1 MTTKIIPTS
10 AELVKQTLDA
20 RRHQQ
25 VPSLFEENQQMPYFW
40 KLSELALTYPE
51 LFDITKPVSAPKA
64 NELMTTIKDKIPEFY
79 ALEQEPIHI
88 LNIKETYNIYQPD
101 TQQIKTVRNGTNQY
115 LTNIAC
121 EHLLRQQS
129 GGKLQQAYFLYP
141 DATPEAMIVAAQDLH
156 FEYIRDQIAHTSNLL
171 SAIINRARGA
181 RKTSFSEIWA
191 HTWNVLYNVKSMD
204 DLRDRYNIKASPID
218 YMKPQ
223 TLIFINSML
232 QEIAFKFSNQTYY
245 TIDEV
250 RDFAATKASI
260 ARAHFFRYGSTP
272 EAQLTDHN
280 TYRTIEKIRRA
291 REKLWKSNY
300 EISLQQR

>member
-121 EHLLRQQS
+121 EYLLKQQS

-141 DATPEAMIVAAQDLH
+141 DATPEAMVVAAQDLH

-204 DLRDRYNIKASPID
+204 DLRDRYNIKTSPID
-218 YMKPQ
+218 YMKP
-223 TLIFINSML
+223 
-232 QEIAFKFSNQTYY
+232 
-245 TIDEV
+245 
-250 RDFAATKASI
+250 
-260 ARAHFFRYGSTP
+260 
-272 EAQLTDHN
+272 
-280 TYRTIEKIRRA
+280 
-291 REKLWKSNY
+291 
-300 EISLQQR
+300 